1 MCINWHGGEDG
12 VGWRG
17 FVMPLDA
24 GMAELVCGMGW
35 DCVGCLRRK
44 KKKHGD
50 GVGEIL
56 GIEEHVLGW

>member
-1 MCINWHGGEDG
+1 MERFCHASGCGYGRVSLWD
-12 VGWRG
+12 
-17 FVMPLDA
+17 
-24 GMAELVCGMGW
+24 GMGL
-35 DCVGCLRRK
+35 CGVLEKEK